1 MPTASSNRVALRYIL
16 ESTYGVTPT
25 TGNPKELRMTG
36 ESLAYA
42 IQKDSTK
49 EIRSD
54 RQTTGLIPVG
64 ASASGGLNFELSYKE
79 YDDLFQASFMDTWV
93 AYGTNGVGAAAS
105 LTIDSAGGVITW
117 GTVAT
122 PVPPTGADALT
133 GANGPKVGQFFLLKA
148 PGDLANLAVLRVAAV
163 TASSI
168 TVSSTTPI
176 PGSGS
181 RAVAGSSISSSR
193 LFNGTTQRSFSIERG
208 ALDVNQFFMY
218 RGMNANKLSLSMA
231 SGAFV
236 NGSFDFMG
244 KDSVRTGATGLPGTP
259 IPQTNFDVINAL
271 TGVGNI
277 LENGAAL
284 ANTFIKSLK
293 LDIGNTLRGQDAIG
307 TLGFVGVVPGSLDI
321 TGELEVYLADGAMY
335 DKFINNTASSMIWTM
350 KDAAGNGYAM
360 TLPRIHYSDAKV
372 MAGSKDQDMM
382 LSMPF
387 TAILDSVTGKAVIM
401 DRFGVA

>member
-1 MPTASSNRVALRYIL
+1 MLLRPRQKQFVERSVRALGEHGNTLGVA
-16 ESTYGVTPT
+16 
-25 TGNPKELRMTG
+25 
-36 ESLAYA
+36 
-42 IQKDSTK
+42 
-49 EIRSD
+49 
-54 RQTTGLIPVG
+54 
-64 ASASGGLNFELSYKE
+64 
-79 YDDLFQASFMDTWV
+79 
-93 AYGTNGVGAAAS
+93 
-105 LTIDSAGGVITW
+105 
-117 GTVAT
+117 
-122 PVPPTGADALT
+122 PTGADAFTNL
-133 GANGPKVGQFFLLKA
+133 AVGQFFLLKA
-148 PGDLANLAVLRVAAV
+148 PSDAANLAVLRVASRTTTV
-163 TASSI
+163 I
-168 TVSSTTPI
+168 TVSSVTPI

-193 LFNGTTQRSFSIERG
+193 LFNGTTQRSFSMERA

-218 RGMNANKLSLSMA
+218 RGMNANKMSLSMA

-244 KDSVRTGATGLPGTP
+244 KDSLRTAVTGLPGTP
-259 IPQTNFDVINAL
+259 IAQTNFDIINAR

-307 TLGFVGVVPGSLDI
+307 TLGYVGVVPGTLEV

-335 DKFINNTASSMIWTM
+335 DKFVNNTASSLIWTM

-360 TLPRIHYSDAKV
+360 TLPKVYYSDSKV

-401 DRFGVA
+401 DRFGVAV